1 MKKLSAIPLVIS
13 LLFINYSSLTLAA
26 ESLPD
31 ASSLG
36 LENLTNDLSRQELF
50 VKILESDPSRDKEFD
65 SFAVKKYFKFPADVA
80 YDSVLNQ
87 PRPSSLFGVDISH
100 HNGGTSRSNC
110 WQKISLCSCI

>member
-65 SFAVKKYFKFPADVA
+65 SFAVKNI
-80 YDSVLNQ
+80 LNFRLMLLTIQ
-87 PRPSSLFGVDISH
+87 Y
-100 HNGGTSRSNC
+100 
-110 WQKISLCSCI
+110 

>member
-1 MKKLSAIPLVIS
+1 MKKSSAIPLVIS
-13 LLFINYSSLTLAA
+13 LLLLHYPSLNLAA

-65 SFAVKKYFKFPADVA
+65 SFAVKNI
-80 YDSVLNQ
+80 LNF
-87 PRPSSLFGVDISH
+87 RLMSLTI
-100 HNGGTSRSNC
+100 RC
-110 WQKISLCSCI
+110 